1 MLTILLLV
9 LECLRELFLVVVV
22 GGFVAIASAGI
33 VVYILSKLLGVDRL
47 RELAELEERL
57 DLLLAEEYMHEV
69 EDDYFDDD
77 ELYRSYLEDDGKILY
92 DEEDT
97 QEYELYRSYLE
108 DDDYIVTEDGERIL
122 YDEDTQE

>member
-9 LECLRELFLVVVV
+9 LECLKALFLVVVV

-33 VVYILSKLLGVDRL
+33 VVYILSKLLGVDHL

-57 DLLLAEEYMHEV
+57 DLLLAEEHMHEV
-69 EDDYFDDD
+69 
-77 ELYRSYLEDDGKILY
+77 
-92 DEEDT
+92 
-97 QEYELYRSYLE
+97 
-108 DDDYIVTEDGERIL
+108 DDDYIVTEDGEKIL

>member
-1 MLTILLLV
+1 MLTILLFV

-22 GGFVAIASAGI
+22 GGFVAIASAGL

-57 DLLLAEEYMHEV
+57 DLLLAEEHMHEV

-77 ELYRSYLEDDGKILY
+77 DYILTEDGGKILY

>member
-33 VVYILSKLLGVDRL
+33 VVYILSKLLGVDHMK
-47 RELAELEERL
+47 ELMDLEERL

-69 EDDYFDDD
+69 EDDY
-77 ELYRSYLEDDGKILY
+77 
-92 DEEDT
+92 
-97 QEYELYRSYLE
+97 
-108 DDDYIVTEDGERIL
+108 IVTEDGERIL

>member
-1 MLTILLLV
+1 MSFFSFISKKKYKGEIIMISILVLL

-47 RELAELEERL
+47 RELAELAELEERL
-57 DLLLAEEYMHEV
+57 DLLLAEEHIHEV

-77 ELYRSYLEDDGKILY
+77 ELYRSYLE
-92 DEEDT
+92 
-97 QEYELYRSYLE
+97 E
-108 DDDYIVTEDGERIL
+108 DDDYIVTEDGERIP

>member
-1 MLTILLLV
+1 MLSILVLL

-22 GGFVAIASAGI
+22 GGCVAIASAGI

-57 DLLLAEEYMHEV
+57 DLLLAEEHIHEV
-69 EDDYFDDD
+69 E
-77 ELYRSYLEDDGKILY
+77 
-92 DEEDT
+92 
-97 QEYELYRSYLE
+97 
-108 DDDYIVTEDGERIL
+108 DDYIVTEDGERIL

>member
-1 MLTILLLV
+1 MLSILVLL

-57 DLLLAEEYMHEV
+57 DLLLAKEYMAES
-69 EDDYFDDD
+69 E
-77 ELYRSYLEDDGKILY
+77 
-92 DEEDT
+92 
-97 QEYELYRSYLE
+97 
-108 DDDYIVTEDGERIL
+108 DDYIVTEDGEKIL

>member
-1 MLTILLLV
+1 M
-9 LECLRELFLVVVV
+9 VV
-22 GGFVAIASAGI
+22 GGFVAIASAGL

-57 DLLLAEEYMHEV
+57 DLLLAEEHMHEV

-77 ELYRSYLEDDGKILY
+77 DYILTEDGGKILY

-108 DDDYIVTEDGERIL
+108 DDDYIVTEDGEKIP

>member
-1 MLTILLLV
+1 MLSILVLV
-9 LECLRELFLVVVV
+9 LECLRVLFLVVVV
-22 GGFVAIASAGI
+22 GGFVAIASAGV

-69 EDDYFDDD
+69 EDDY
-77 ELYRSYLEDDGKILY
+77 
-92 DEEDT
+92 
-97 QEYELYRSYLE
+97 
-108 DDDYIVTEDGERIL
+108 IVTEDGERIL

>member
-9 LECLRELFLVVVV
+9 LECLKELFLVVVV

-33 VVYILSKLLGVDRL
+33 VVYILSKLLGVDHL

-57 DLLLAEEYMHEV
+57 DLLLAEEHVHEV
-69 EDDYFDDD
+69 EDDYI
-77 ELYRSYLEDDGKILY
+77 Y
-92 DEEDT
+92 
-97 QEYELYRSYLE
+97 
-108 DDDYIVTEDGERIL
+108 TEDGERIL

>member
-1 MLTILLLV
+1 MLTILLFV

-22 GGFVAIASAGI
+22 GGFVAIASAGL
-33 VVYILSKLLGVDRL
+33 VVYILAKLLGVDRL

-57 DLLLAEEYMHEV
+57 DLLLAEEHMHEV

-77 ELYRSYLEDDGKILY
+77 ELYRSYLEDGGKILY

-108 DDDYIVTEDGERIL
+108 DDDYILTEDGEKIL

>member
-1 MLTILLLV
+1 MSFFSFISKKYKGEIIMLSILVLL

-57 DLLLAEEYMHEV
+57 DLLLAEEHMHEV
-69 EDDYFDDD
+69 E
-77 ELYRSYLEDDGKILY
+77 
-92 DEEDT
+92 
-97 QEYELYRSYLE
+97 
-108 DDDYIVTEDGERIL
+108 DDYIVTEDGERIL

>member
-1 MLTILLLV
+1 MLYILVLL

-47 RELAELEERL
+47 RELAELEDRL
-57 DLLLAEEYMHEV
+57 DLLLAEEHMHEV
-69 EDDYFDDD
+69 DDDYFDDD

>member
-1 MLTILLLV
+1 MLSILVLL
-9 LECLRELFLVVVV
+9 LECLRALFLVVVV

-33 VVYILSKLLGVDRL
+33 VVYILSKLLGVDHL

-69 EDDYFDDD
+69 EDDY
-77 ELYRSYLEDDGKILY
+77 
-92 DEEDT
+92 
-97 QEYELYRSYLE
+97 
-108 DDDYIVTEDGERIL
+108 IVTEDGEKIL

>member
-57 DLLLAEEYMHEV
+57 DLLLAKEYMV
-69 EDDYFDDD
+69 ES
-77 ELYRSYLEDDGKILY
+77 E
-92 DEEDT
+92 
-97 QEYELYRSYLE
+97 
-108 DDDYIVTEDGERIL
+108 DDYIVTEDGERIL

>member
-1 MLTILLLV
+1 MGFFSFISKNTKERLFMLTILLFV

-22 GGFVAIASAGI
+22 GGFVAIASAGV

-57 DLLLAEEYMHEV
+57 DLLLAEEHMHEV
-69 EDDYFDDD
+69 DDDYFDDD
-77 ELYRSYLEDDGKILY
+77 ELYRSYLEDD
-92 DEEDT
+92 
-97 QEYELYRSYLE
+97 
-108 DDDYIVTEDGERIL
+108 DYILTKDGEKIL

>member
-1 MLTILLLV
+1 MLTILLFV

-22 GGFVAIASAGI
+22 GGFVAIASAGL
-33 VVYILSKLLGVDRL
+33 VVYILAKLLGVDRL

-57 DLLLAEEYMHEV
+57 DLLLAEEHMHEV

-77 ELYRSYLEDDGKILY
+77 DYVLTEDGGKILY

-108 DDDYIVTEDGERIL
+108 DDDYILTEDGEKIL

>member
-1 MLTILLLV
+1 MLYILVLL

-33 VVYILSKLLGVDRL
+33 VVYILSKLLGVDHMK
-47 RELAELEERL
+47 ELMDLEERL
-57 DLLLAEEYMHEV
+57 DLLLAEEHMHEV

-77 ELYRSYLEDDGKILY
+77 ELYRSYLEDD
-92 DEEDT
+92 
-97 QEYELYRSYLE
+97 
-108 DDDYIVTEDGERIL
+108 DYILTEDGEKIL

>member
-1 MLTILLLV
+1 MLSILVLV
-9 LECLRELFLVVVV
+9 LECLRALFLVVVV

-57 DLLLAEEYMHEV
+57 DLLLAEEHMHEV
-69 EDDYFDDD
+69 
-77 ELYRSYLEDDGKILY
+77 
-92 DEEDT
+92 
-97 QEYELYRSYLE
+97 
-108 DDDYIVTEDGERIL
+108 DDDYVVTEDGERIL

>member
-33 VVYILSKLLGVDRL
+33 VVYILSKLLGVDHL

-57 DLLLAEEYMHEV
+57 DLLLAEEHMREV
-69 EDDYFDDD
+69 E
-77 ELYRSYLEDDGKILY
+77 
-92 DEEDT
+92 
-97 QEYELYRSYLE
+97 
-108 DDDYIVTEDGERIL
+108 DDYIVTEDGERIL